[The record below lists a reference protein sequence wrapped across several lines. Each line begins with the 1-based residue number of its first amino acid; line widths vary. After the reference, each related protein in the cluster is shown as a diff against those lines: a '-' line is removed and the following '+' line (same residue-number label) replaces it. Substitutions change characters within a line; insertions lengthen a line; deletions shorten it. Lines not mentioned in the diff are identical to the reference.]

1 MSNSWYSGAKEF
13 LPRNLSVS
21 RSAFDGIFKEID
33 NLLDSPEVLKIL
45 PKSLKCGSKSVNS
58 IGAVKFLVEPK
69 KVAISLYKVNSSL
82 VDVFIVS
89 QISENFKS
97 FKTTFKVR
105 YVKDG
110 QVKESIL
117 VSGVSD
123 FYLKVTKSLEFLKEA
138 YFKVPQLKE
147 QFNQGYE
154 VSYKLVF
161 RDESDFYLILGWVG
175 GRYENSKL
183 VHSFIGDTNTIMWG
197 IEAHIENHLKK
208 G

>member
-45 PKSLKCGSKSVNS
+45 PKSLKGGSKSVNS

-69 KVAISLYKVNSSL
+69 KVAISLYKVNNKL
-82 VDVFIVS
+82 VDIFIVS
-89 QISENFKS
+89 QITENFRG
-97 FKTTFKVR
+97 FKTTLKVR
-105 YVKDG
+105 YVVDG
-110 QVKESIL
+110 TVKESAL
-117 VSGVSD
+117 VSGVSS
-123 FYLKVTKSLEFLKEA
+123 FYSEVTSSIEFLKGY

-147 QFNQGYE
+147 QFKQGYE

-161 RDESDFYLILGWVG
+161 KDESDFYLILGWVG
-175 GRYENSKL
+175 GRYENDKL

-197 IEAHIENHLKK
+197 VEASIENHLKK
-208 G
+208 R